1 MTFKKEIKF
10 NIDDIYSDNLQYG
23 HLPDVNSY
31 IHSPSGMIHRALENA
46 RLKFE
51 LLQEEKNMKTEE
63 QLEKTLQALGIYM
76 EENDEKCIE
85 AFENFLQTIKQSEE
99 YKPTMEKGLRKYYK
113 INFGE
118 IEEVW
123 CTDDSKID
131 RAEYESGALYQIEE
145 QAEWELKKRKLIFKI
160 EDWTVNTYGSE
171 LTLDWGNKY
180 IPKYYIYKY
189 EHKLEI
195 GTLGLLRIPM
205 LLPYFATEEQAREC
219 IQKFG
224 DEIKEVLF

>member
-1 MTFKKEIKF
+1 MTFKI
-10 NIDDIYSDNLQYG
+10 NINDTYSDFLRHG
-23 HLPDVNSY
+23 SLPKKAFYREN
-31 IHSPSGMIHRALENA
+31 PSVLLRRALENGD
-46 RLKFE
+46 LKFE
-51 LLQEEKNMKTEE
+51 LIEEEKNMNTED

-76 EENDEKCIE
+76 KENNEKCIE

-113 INFGE
+113 INFGS

-123 CTDDSKID
+123 CTDDSRID
-131 RAEYESGALYQIEE
+131 RAEYESGALYEIEE

-160 EDWTVNTYGSE
+160 EDWAVNTYDHE
-171 LTLDWGNKY
+171 LTLDWGNGFSS
-180 IPKYYIYKY
+180 KYYIYKY
-189 EHKLEI
+189 EDSLQI
-195 GTLGLLRIPM
+195 GAVTLLRIPM

>member
-23 HLPDVNSY
+23 HLPDVNSCIY
-31 IHSPSGMIHRALENA
+31 SPSRMIHRALENA

-63 QLEKTLQALGIYM
+63 QLEKTLKTLGM
-76 EENDEKCIE
+76 SMGVNSEKCIK
-85 AFENFLQTIKQSEE
+85 AFEDFLNAIKESKE
-99 YKPTMEKGLRKYYK
+99 YKPTMLKGLREYYN
-113 INFGE
+113 IDFGS
-118 IEEVW
+118 IESVW
-123 CTDDSKID
+123 CTNDSKVD
-131 RAEYESGALYQIEE
+131 RVAYESGALYEIEE

-160 EDWTVNTYGSE
+160 EDWAVNTYGNE
-171 LTLDWGNKY
+171 LTLDWGNRFTS
-180 IPKYYIYKY
+180 KYYIYQY
-189 EHKLEI
+189 EDHLKI
-195 GTLGLLRIPM
+195 GVVDLLRIPM

-219 IQKFG
+219 IEKFG

>member
-1 MTFKKEIKF
+1 MSFKI
-10 NIDDIYSDNLQYG
+10 NINDTYSDFLQHG
-23 HLPDVNSY
+23 TLPKKAFYRENPNVLLR
-31 IHSPSGMIHRALENA
+31 RALENGD
-46 RLKFE
+46 LKFE
-51 LLQEEKNMKTEE
+51 LIEEEQNMNTEE

-76 EENDEKCIE
+76 KENNKKCIE
-85 AFENFLQTIKQSEE
+85 AFENFLNVVKETEDHTVQM
-99 YKPTMEKGLRKYYK
+99 PKGLKEYYK
-113 INFGE
+113 INFGKVE
-118 IEEVW
+118 NVW
-123 CTDDSKID
+123 CTNDSRID
-131 RAEYESGALYQIEE
+131 RAEYESGGLYQIEE

-160 EDWTVNTYGSE
+160 EDWAVNTYGSE

-219 IQKFG
+219 IEKFG
-224 DEIKEVLF
+224 DEILEVLF

>member
-1 MTFKKEIKF
+1 
-10 NIDDIYSDNLQYG
+10 
-23 HLPDVNSY
+23 
-31 IHSPSGMIHRALENA
+31 MI
-46 RLKFE
+46 LKSI
-51 LLQEEKNMKTEE
+51 
-63 QLEKTLQALGIYM
+63 GINR
-76 EENDEKCIE
+76 EENIKVCLEGLRE
-85 AFENFLQTIKQSEE
+85 FLEDIKQSEE
-99 YKPTMEKGLRKYYK
+99 YKPTMPKGLREYYK

-118 IEEVW
+118 IEKVW
-123 CTDDSKID
+123 CTNDSKID

-160 EDWTVNTYGSE
+160 EDWAVNTYGSE

-219 IQKFG
+219 INKFG

>member
-1 MTFKKEIKF
+1 
-10 NIDDIYSDNLQYG
+10 
-23 HLPDVNSY
+23 
-31 IHSPSGMIHRALENA
+31 
-46 RLKFE
+46 
-51 LLQEEKNMKTEE
+51 MKTE
-63 QLEKTLQALGIYM
+63 QLEMILKSIGINR
-76 EENDEKCIE
+76 EENIKVCLEGLRE
-85 AFENFLQTIKQSEE
+85 FLEDIKQSEE
-99 YKPTMEKGLRKYYK
+99 YKPTMPKGLREYYK

-118 IEEVW
+118 IEKVW
-123 CTDDSKID
+123 CTNDSKID

-160 EDWTVNTYGSE
+160 EDWAVNTYGSE

-219 IQKFG
+219 INKFG